1 MEIGH
6 RTRATTMRRSSVSRE
21 LPLPST
27 VDFDSLRRLD
37 RWLYPVGHHYF
48 RHEARGLDRVP
59 AGATLVVGNH
69 SGGKIPIDVSLFLSA
84 WYRHFR
90 WERPLFGLTHD
101 LLLAPTWRLHRALNR
116 AGIVR
121 ATRANA
127 DALLGRGEAV
137 IVLPG
142 GEFETFR
149 PWHHRNRI
157 VFDGHSGFAEVAL
170 RAGVPITPL
179 VCIGGHELFV
189 ILARGQRLAR
199 RLLPAGW
206 RVESFPI
213 SLGLP
218 FGLYVGPIPSPL
230 PLPSRIVTEVLRPV
244 ELLRE
249 EEDHPAWRPADADDP
264 QVIARVY
271 RVVTARM
278 QAAMD
283 RLAAERRWPVL
294 G

>member
-1 MEIGH
+1 MTRH
-6 RTRATTMRRSSVSRE
+6 RPDDPVLPSSVDVRA
-21 LPLPST
+21 
-27 VDFDSLRRLD
+27 LRRVE
-37 RWLYPVGHHYF
+37 RWVRLVGDVYF
-48 RHEARGLDRVP
+48 RHEARGLQRVP
-59 AGATLVVGNH
+59 EGATLVVGNH
-69 SGGKIPIDVSLFLSA
+69 SGGKIPIDTMLFVST
-84 WYRHFR
+84 WYRHFG
-90 WERPLFGLTHD
+90 WERPLYGLTHD
-101 LLLAPTWRLHRALNR
+101 MLVGSSRRLRGLLHR

-121 ATRANA
+121 ATRRNA
-127 DALLGRGEAV
+127 QALLARGDAV

-142 GEFETFR
+142 GEYETFR

-157 VFDGHSGFAEVAL
+157 DFGGHAGFAEVAL

-179 VCIGGHELFV
+179 VCVGAHEMFL

-199 RLLPAGW
+199 RVLPPRW

-218 FGLYVGPIPSPL
+218 FGLYVGPVPAPL
-230 PLPSRIVTEVLRPV
+230 PLPSRIVTEVLRPIA
-244 ELLRE
+244 LLRE
-249 EEDHPAWRPADADDP
+249 EEDHPAWRPSDADDP
-264 QVIARVY
+264 QAVAAVY

-278 QAAMD
+278 QAALD